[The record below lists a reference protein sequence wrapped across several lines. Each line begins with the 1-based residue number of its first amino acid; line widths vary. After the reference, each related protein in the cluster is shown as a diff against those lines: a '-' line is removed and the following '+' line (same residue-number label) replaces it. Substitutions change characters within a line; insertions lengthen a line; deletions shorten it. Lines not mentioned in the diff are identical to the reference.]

1 MKLQS
6 SLLDATVRLAGHE
19 SLLVLNSALDPYVR
33 RLVERHKFRQ
43 ARDERVILAEDS
55 IANAEAIMHIAP
67 EGIQHVAF
75 HDYILSHGAG
85 EVEVALMNLLYQPSN
100 AWMIYGVRVA
110 AHALRT
116 GGRLYVA
123 GAKERGI
130 LTIGKHMQAIFGNCE
145 TLEISKGQR
154 ILCSVKEGAA
164 LVSEPEKAPEV
175 LKVFAENQLDEGTRL
190 LLDVLEVKPTDQ
202 ALDLGCGAGF
212 IGLHI
217 ARLAT
222 RGRVTLVDVS
232 LAAVATSRQ
241 QAAEQGLTN
250 VRILPSDGA
259 RAVYT
264 ERFDLVATN
273 PPFHQGGLQ
282 TMEIAERFIREAAHI
297 LRPTGRLYLVA
308 NRFLKYEPVLH
319 TQFQFLEEVGGNTK
333 FKVLYAHGPRTR

>member
-19 SLLVLNSALDPYVR
+19 PVLVLNSALDPYVR
-33 RLVERHKFRQ
+33 RLVEGRQ
-43 ARDERVILAEDS
+43 TQQTQDVRLVLAEDS
-55 IANAEAIMHIAP
+55 IANAEASMHIAP
-67 EGIQHVAF
+67 ERVQHVAF
-75 HDYILSHGAG
+75 HDYILSHDAG
-85 EVEVALMNLLYQPSN
+85 EVEVALMNLLYLPSN
-100 AWMIYGVRVA
+100 AWMIYGLRVA
-110 AHALRT
+110 AHALRK

-154 ILCSVKEGAA
+154 VLCSVKEDDP
-164 LVSEPEKAPEV
+164 LTSEKASEV

-190 LLDVLEVKPTDQ
+190 LLDALEVKPTDR

-222 RGRVTLVDVS
+222 RGWVTMVDVS

-264 ERFDLVATN
+264 EQFDLVATN

-282 TMEIAERFIREAAHI
+282 TTEIAERFIRESAHI

-308 NRFLKYEPVLH
+308 NRFLKYEPVLRAH
-319 TQFQFLEEVGGNTK
+319 FHAFEEVGGNTK
-333 FKVLYAHGPRTR
+333 FKVLHAHGLRTR